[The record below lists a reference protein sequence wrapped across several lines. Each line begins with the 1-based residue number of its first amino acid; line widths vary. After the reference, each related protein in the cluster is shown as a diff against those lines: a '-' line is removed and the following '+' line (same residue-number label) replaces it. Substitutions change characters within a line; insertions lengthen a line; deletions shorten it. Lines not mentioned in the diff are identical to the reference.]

1 MFIPLISMLLPNTYT
16 CITIEIH
23 QMKGEQ
29 LKALEA
35 RLWKAAD
42 QLRANSK
49 LTATEYSFPV
59 LGIIFLRHA
68 HNRFIIAKEEIE
80 KTLPVHPT
88 RGVRPMTKN
97 DFLDAK
103 AIFLPDNSRW
113 DTILGLP
120 DSSDL
125 GEYLNEAMRNIES
138 EYEDLL
144 SVLPKTY
151 NLFEKDLLYSFKP
164 NFQ

>member
-1 MFIPLISMLLPNTYT
+1 MLN
-16 CITIEIH
+16 
-23 QMKGEQ
+23 
-29 LKALEA
+29 
-35 RLWKAAD
+35 
-42 QLRANSK
+42 
-49 LTATEYSFPV
+49 
-59 LGIIFLRHA
+59 
-68 HNRFIIAKEEIE
+68 NRFVAAKAEIE
-80 KTLPVHPT
+80 KSLPVHPT

-103 AIFLPDNSRW
+103 AIFLPENSRW
-113 DTILGLP
+113 DTIVDLP

-151 NLFEKDLLYSFKP
+151 NLFEKDYYNALLESLTMKH
-164 NFQ
+164 